1 MNRLDLPRLRMGL
14 FAKLM
19 RAAKRAVGR
28 LRPARGRPLYRPEKH
43 YMRGAG
49 PKSKRVVP
57 AGGDRTPTA
66 T

>member
-1 MNRLDLPRLRMGL
+1 
-14 FAKLM
+14 M
-19 RAAKRAVGR
+19 RAAKKAVGR
-28 LRPARGRPLYRPEKH
+28 LRPARGRALYRPEKH